1 MRLFQAFLRRYARG
15 EARVLAPH
23 VIGPRLLDLGA
34 GEGWVG
40 EAVHMLTPAWTC
52 AVDVGPF
59 RLAKGP
65 YAIYD
70 GTRLPFAEDTF
81 DTTLISFVLHHCER
95 PEAVFA
101 EAVRVT
107 RARLLVIESVY
118 RSRVEHFWL
127 DLLDRQLNRHRHDGR
142 MNVPLAFRR
151 PEEWQALFESHSLRV
166 VATEWLGSWVER
178 LVHHPLLFAM
188 DKGPATRRAV
198 RSAFPTTGRRYR
210 SDTRLGTAPDLHP
223 HDPCHPVC
231 WASLQDTLADD
242 ALQPTPQTAIGSPE
256 GSGALGPRSS
266 PPGTVWSARIPVWRA
281 DI

>member
-1 MRLFQAFLRRYARG
+1 MRLLQAFLRRYARG

-40 EAVHMLTPAWTC
+40 EAVRVLTPAWTC
-52 AVDVGPF
+52 AADVGPF
-59 RLAKGP
+59 QLAQGP
-65 YAIYD
+65 FAICD
-70 GTRLPFAEDTF
+70 GARLPFAEATF

-166 VATEWLGSWVER
+166 VAKEWLGSRVER
-178 LVHHPLLFAM
+178 LVHHPLLFAI
-188 DKGPATRRAV
+188 DKRPGDPKGGPECV
-198 RSAFPTTGRRYR
+198 PTTGERYR

-242 ALQPTPQTAIGSPE
+242 AL
-256 GSGALGPRSS
+256 
-266 PPGTVWSARIPVWRA
+266 
-281 DI
+281 